1 MPLAQEQ
8 LLSKIFAKPCLNH
21 PWHTNTC
28 LYIKTCDLIQVMV
41 VNCLAQYTR
50 YNAIQSCSVI
60 PLHTQQQQQQHTKT
74 ADRLLG
80 DT

>member
-1 MPLAQEQ
+1 
-8 LLSKIFAKPCLNH
+8 
-21 PWHTNTC
+21 
-28 LYIKTCDLIQVMV
+28 MV

-60 PLHTQQQQQQHTKT
+60 PLHTQQQQQQQQHTKT
-74 ADRLLG
+74 SDRLLG